1 MQGIWQDVRYSLR
14 VLARAPAFAL
24 VAAATLA
31 LGIGA
36 NTAMFAVVNA
46 VLLKPLPFKDA
57 DRVMLV
63 HMLAPD
69 PQAGPGIH
77 REVVWSYPK
86 FRTFLNVQHTFDDA
100 ASVCCLPG
108 SRASPA
114 LRICGSRS
122 RRSSRRN

>member
-1 MQGIWQDVRYSLR
+1 MNDIKYAVRWLLRSPGFAAVAILSLG
-14 VLARAPAFAL
+14 
-24 VAAATLA
+24 